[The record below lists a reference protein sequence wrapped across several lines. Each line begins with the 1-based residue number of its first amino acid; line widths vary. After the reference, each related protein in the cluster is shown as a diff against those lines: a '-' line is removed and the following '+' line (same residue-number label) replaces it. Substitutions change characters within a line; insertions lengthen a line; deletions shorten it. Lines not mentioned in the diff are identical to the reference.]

1 MASIRI
7 ILTFSVH
14 DGSAVKK
21 IKCSPLSRCLV
32 TDMDG
37 HHVCDARSKI
47 CQKNIRLVSSYASR
61 NAAAASLQVGYHY
74 INQSAQSQS
83 PSTLTP
89 TRGLPPPVINQKCMS
104 AQCVAQPIHDMEV
117 PRSQKHKGK
126 RKTTKKNGTPWPSAS
141 SANSPPLFVSS
152 PGMSYGGVRPFVRL
166 ALAGVRPRRGSSR
179 VPCSGFEL
187 VALRSGRERGG
198 RSR

>member
-1 MASIRI
+1 MRRA
-7 ILTFSVH
+7 F
-14 DGSAVKK
+14 
-21 IKCSPLSRCLV
+21 
-32 TDMDG
+32 
-37 HHVCDARSKI
+37 KI

-126 RKTTKKNGTPWPSAS
+126 RKKHQKKMERLGPLPPPPTPLHYSLVVRGCRS
-141 SANSPPLFVSS
+141 VGFVRSFVSRS
-152 PGMSYGGVRPFVRL
+152 RGCGL
-166 ALAGVRPRRGSSR
+166 AAALLGFRARGSNSW
-179 VPCSGFEL
+179 P
-187 VALRSGRERGG
+187 
-198 RSR
+198 